1 MALTP
6 ATNPP
11 VAKEPLLPLFQ
22 EVLDEGITDAWYIIR
37 QYDKWATA
45 RDTAVAM
52 RGRFPDLTIRAA
64 KGGVYARRD
73 S

>member
-6 ATNPP
+6 APNPP
-11 VAKEPLLPLFQ
+11 TAKEPLLPLFQ
-22 EVLDEGITDAWYIIR
+22 EVLDDGITDAWYIIR

-52 RGRFPDLTIRAA
+52 RPKFPGLTIRAA